1 MFLERR
7 QDHTCSNSR
16 RLRLPSA
23 PWTIS
28 EFKFPPSP
36 SLRLPAAR
44 RISLPAS
51 QRLSTITEGPQA
63 PELGSWSQ
71 RSIFRNS
78 TSSAATHRTAP
89 PRYTSTPASVA
100 GDEDARNV
108 SEEEKLARLRRT
120 WSSSTG
126 TRGGWGRLVLLAVVI
141 LVVVGLAIGLGVG
154 LTVGRKNKDED
165 KGTTPSNSGD
175 TEPELIQ
182 QLPLGQY
189 SFSTTLRAQ
198 QTNCSSNPATWRC
211 YPYTIFNPSDPG
223 TQASSLSTFDWI
235 IRNTSAIYATSTTPN
250 TPTSGVPANLTIS
263 STNNPFALAFT
274 AQQLTYHAD
283 TNATSPRLTFAF
295 ALPKIVVPTSALTL
309 SNAVTQ
315 CYFNSTVL
323 SGTIYLAGSL
333 DSSASS
339 TGSSSY
345 QEWPHPVDIV
355 QSSPGG
361 EGIPDCYE
369 TVDGKL
375 GARVEGL
382 EPEVEGY
389 ECRCEYRN
397 YG

>member
-1 MFLERR
+1 M
-7 QDHTCSNSR
+7 
-16 RLRLPSA
+16 
-23 PWTIS
+23 S
-28 EFKFPPSP
+28 EFKFPPSPP

-51 QRLSTITEGPQA
+51 QRLSTITEGAQA
-63 PELGSWSQ
+63 PEPGRWS
-71 RSIFRNS
+71 RLSAIRNS

-89 PRYTSTPASVA
+89 PPYTSRPGSVA
-100 GDEDARNV
+100 GDESAPDA

-120 WSSSTG
+120 WSGATG
-126 TRGGWGRLVLLAVVI
+126 TRGGWGRLVV
-141 LVVVGLAIGLGVG
+141 LVVVVVAVVLGLAIGLGVG
-154 LTVGRKNKDED
+154 LTVGRKKDHENENTSTSD
-165 KGTTPSNSGD
+165 STSGD
-175 TEPELIQ
+175 TQPVLIQ

-189 SFSTTLRAQ
+189 SFATTLRAQ

-211 YPYTIFNPSDPG
+211 YPYTVFNPSDSS

-235 IRNTSAIYATSTTPN
+235 IKNTSTIYATSTTPN

-295 ALPKIVVPTSALTL
+295 PLPKVVVPTSALTPN
-309 SNAVTQ
+309 NAVTQ

-333 DSSASS
+333 DSSGNA
-339 TGSSSY
+339 TGSGSY
-345 QEWPHPVDIV
+345 QDWPYAVEV
-355 QSSPGG
+355 LQSSPGG

-375 GARVEGL
+375 GARIEGL
-382 EPEVEGY
+382 EPEAEGD

>member
-1 MFLERR
+1 M
-7 QDHTCSNSR
+7 
-16 RLRLPSA
+16 
-23 PWTIS
+23 S

-36 SLRLPAAR
+36 SLRLPAAK

-51 QRLSTITEGPQA
+51 QRLSTITEGPKA
-63 PELGSWSQ
+63 PEPGRWSR
-71 RSIFRNS
+71 RSTFRNS

-89 PRYTSTPASVA
+89 PPYTSASASVA
-100 GDEDARNV
+100 GDEDAPNA

-126 TRGGWGRLVLLAVVI
+126 TRGGWGRLVLLVVVI
-141 LVVVGLAIGLGVG
+141 VVVMGLAVGLGVG
-154 LTVGRKNKDED
+154 LTVGRKNEHKNES
-165 KGTTPSNSGD
+165 TTPSNSGD

-189 SFSTTLRAQ
+189 SFSTMLRAQ

-211 YPYTIFNPSDPG
+211 YPYTVFNPSDPSIK
-223 TQASSLSTFDWI
+223 ASSLSIFDWI
-235 IRNTSAIYATSTTPN
+235 IRNTSTIYATSTTPN

-263 STNNPFALAFT
+263 STNDPFALAFT

-295 ALPKIVVPTSALTL
+295 ALPKIVVPTSALTS

-333 DSSASS
+333 DSSVSS

-345 QEWPHPVDIV
+345 QDWPYPVEIV

-361 EGIPDCYE
+361 EGNPDCYE

-382 EPEVEGY
+382 EPETEGD

>member
-1 MFLERR
+1 M
-7 QDHTCSNSR
+7 
-16 RLRLPSA
+16 PSA
-23 PWTIS
+23 PQIMS

-36 SLRLPAAR
+36 SLRLPAAK

-63 PELGSWSQ
+63 PEPGRWSR
-71 RSIFRNS
+71 RSTFRNS

-89 PRYTSTPASVA
+89 PPYTSTPASVA
-100 GDEDARNV
+100 GDEDAPDA

-126 TRGGWGRLVLLAVVI
+126 TRGGWGRLVLLVVVI
-141 LVVVGLAIGLGVG
+141 VVVVGLAIGLGVG
-154 LTVGRKNKDED
+154 LTVGRKNKHENES
-165 KGTTPSNSGD
+165 TTPSNSGD
-175 TEPELIQ
+175 TQPELIQ

-211 YPYTIFNPSDPG
+211 YPYTVFNPSDSS

-235 IRNTSAIYATSTTPN
+235 IRNTSTIYATSTTPN
-250 TPTSGVPANLTIS
+250 TPSSGVPANLTIS
-263 STNNPFALAFT
+263 STNNPFALAFD
-274 AQQLTYHAD
+274 AQELTYHAD
-283 TNATSPRLTFAF
+283 TNATSPRLTFEF
-295 ALPKIVVPTSALTL
+295 TLPKVVVPTSALT
-309 SNAVTQ
+309 SNNAVTQ

-333 DSSASS
+333 GSSTTS

-345 QEWPHPVDIV
+345 EDWPYPVEIM

-369 TVDGKL
+369 TVDGKV
-375 GARVEGL
+375 GAKVEGL
-382 EPEVEGY
+382 EPEAEGD
-389 ECRCEYRN
+389 ECRCDYRN

>member
-1 MFLERR
+1 M
-7 QDHTCSNSR
+7 
-16 RLRLPSA
+16 
-23 PWTIS
+23 S

-36 SLRLPAAR
+36 SLRLPAAK

-63 PELGSWSQ
+63 PEPGRWSR
-71 RSIFRNS
+71 RSTFRNS

-89 PRYTSTPASVA
+89 PPYTSTPVSVA
-100 GDEDARNV
+100 GDAAAPNAN
-108 SEEEKLARLRRT
+108 EEEKLTRLRRT

-126 TRGGWGRLVLLAVVI
+126 MRGGWGRLVLLAVLI
-141 LVVVGLAIGLGVG
+141 LVIVGLAIGLGVG
-154 LTVGRKNKDED
+154 LTVGRKKENANE
-165 KGTTPSNSGD
+165 GTTTSDGGN
-175 TEPELIQ
+175 TQPELIQ
-182 QLPLGQY
+182 QLPLGRY
-189 SFSTTLRAQ
+189 SFPTTLRAQ

-211 YPYTIFNPSDPG
+211 YPYTVFNPSDAS

-235 IRNTSAIYATSTTPN
+235 IRNTSTIYATSTTPN

-263 STNNPFALAFT
+263 STNNPFALAFD
-274 AQQLTYHAD
+274 AQELTYHAD

-295 ALPKIVVPTSALTL
+295 SLPKTVVPTSALTS

-333 DSSASS
+333 SSSS
-339 TGSSSY
+339 TSTGLSSY
-345 QEWPHPVDIV
+345 EDWPYPVEIM

-369 TVDGKL
+369 TVDGKV
-375 GARVEGL
+375 GAKVKGL
-382 EPEVEGY
+382 EPEAEGD

>member
-1 MFLERR
+1 M
-7 QDHTCSNSR
+7 
-16 RLRLPSA
+16 
-23 PWTIS
+23 S

-36 SLRLPAAR
+36 SLRLPAAK

-63 PELGSWSQ
+63 PEPGRWSR
-71 RSIFRNS
+71 RSTFRNS

-89 PRYTSTPASVA
+89 PPYTSTPASVA
-100 GDEDARNV
+100 GDEDPPNA

-141 LVVVGLAIGLGVG
+141 VVVLGLAIGLGVG
-154 LTVGRKNKDED
+154 LTVGRKKENENES
-165 KGTTPSNSGD
+165 TPPGSDSGD
-175 TEPELIQ
+175 TTQPELIQ

-189 SFSTTLRAQ
+189 SFSTALRAQ

-211 YPYTIFNPSDPG
+211 YPYAVFNPSDPG

-235 IRNTSAIYATSTTPN
+235 IRNESAIYATSTTPN

-263 STNNPFALAFT
+263 STNNPFALAFDD
-274 AQQLTYHAD
+274 QQLTYHAD
-283 TNATSPRLTFAF
+283 TNATSPRLTFTF
-295 ALPKIVVPTSALTL
+295 TLPKTVVPTSALTS

-323 SGTIYLAGSL
+323 LGTIYLAGSP
-333 DSSASS
+333 DSSFNSI
-339 TGSSSY
+339 GSSSY
-345 QEWPHPVDIV
+345 QEWPYPVEIT

-369 TVDGKL
+369 TVDGRV

-382 EPEVEGY
+382 ESQAEGD